1 MMNEGYADDEGY
13 LNSEIYGED
22 IQDTQIPE
30 TQENEEGYRV
40 DIDNQTRNSNEFT
53 PTPPINMFQN
63 QASRASQ
70 QGRVRRE
77 SATNR
82 VAGGSQVSSRNG
94 SRGGRRKQSF
104 QATLADTMAGFREF
118 QRQSLQQMRPNSFD
132 QEDYDECEMAIKIF
146 ESLEVQKNSGF
157 YWACIQAL
165 KDERF
170 WRKHFIDRADDS
182 DEDKLQF
189 LQALTG
195 YTRDGEYVGKR
206 LNSNQNCSS
215 PNFGVFASGGPSFG
229 TNNSWG
235 QTPNGQWSH
244 GSQQWGTPPNAQQW
258 GSSSSIPQWGTPP
271 NAQHWGPSSSV
282 PQWGTPPNAQQRN
295 TPPNVPQ
302 WSTPPNVQQWGS
314 SGNVPQ
320 WGTARNTQQWGSSS
334 NANQWDPSSSAQQW
348 GSSPNANQWIPS
360 SSAQQWVSS
369 PNANQWIP
377 PTNVQRG
384 FSLGPEVETT
394 TIGQVE
400 VSRESEIRTSEN
412 VQRGVSPE
420 FGFTNY
426 SSEAQIPRSRPR
438 RVGGLFNLWGNK
450 QGPNLNESHQSRSGS
465 ED

>member
-1 MMNEGYADDEGY
+1 MS
-13 LNSEIYGED
+13 LL
-22 IQDTQIPE
+22 
-30 TQENEEGYRV
+30 
-40 DIDNQTRNSNEFT
+40 

-63 QASRASQ
+63 QAPEFHNKE
-70 QGRVRRE
+70 E
-77 SATNR
+77 SDVKVYNR
-82 VAGGSQVSSRNG
+82 VAGSSQVSSRNG
-94 SRGGRRKQSF
+94 SRGG
-104 QATLADTMAGFREF
+104 
-118 QRQSLQQMRPNSFD
+118 
-132 QEDYDECEMAIKIF
+132 
-146 ESLEVQKNSGF
+146 
-157 YWACIQAL
+157 
-165 KDERF
+165 
-170 WRKHFIDRADDS
+170 
-182 DEDKLQF
+182 
-189 LQALTG
+189 
-195 YTRDGEYVGKR
+195 YTPDGEYVGKR

-215 PNFGVFASGGPSFG
+215 PNFGGFASGSPSSG

-235 QTPNGQWSH
+235 QTLNGQWSH
-244 GSQQWGTPPNAQQW
+244 GSQQWGTPSAMGHSSNAQQW

-295 TPPNVPQ
+295 TPPNAPQ

-314 SGNVPQ
+314 SANVHQ

-334 NANQWDPSSSAQQW
+334 NANQWVPSSSAQQW
-348 GSSPNANQWIPS
+348 GSSPNNRE
-360 SSAQQWVSS
+360 WVSS

-384 FSLGPEVETT
+384 FSLGTEVETT

-400 VSRESEIRTSEN
+400 VSRESEVRTSEN

-438 RVGGLFNLWGNK
+438 RVGGLFNIWGNK